1 MGRHPVMV
9 RQVCRLHPFESDPQP
24 PLRMVAEVLWL
35 ETGLLELTFNLQA
48 NHESNALKNLK
59 ASPGSE
65 LSEKRQDNLW
75 KHTCFEAFSPDQTL
89 SSTGS

>member
-9 RQVCRLHPFESDPQP
+9 RQVCRLYPFESNPQP
-24 PLRMVAEVLWL
+24 ALRMVAEVLWL

-48 NHESNALKNLK
+48 IHETDDLKNLK
-59 ASPGSE
+59 ASGSTPA
-65 LSEKRQDNLW
+65 LKR
-75 KHTCFEAFSPDQTL
+75 FSANQTQ